1 MPWRFFAQYQINS
14 QMMKLVAT
22 SRHYSVLKVKA
33 SCIASVVAP
42 LMQLNVEKCKP
53 RIWKYATF
61 NMLGWAL
68 YTQDSF
74 FWVYDRL
81 FSKCW
86 FIFHVQ
92 QENKS
97 EFSELRKENTYFF
110 LV

>member
-33 SCIASVVAP
+33 SCIASVVTP
-42 LMQLNVEKCKP
+42 LMQLHVEKCKP
-53 RIWKYATF
+53 WIWKYATF

-74 FWVYDRL
+74 SGFMIDCFLNVGSFFMY
-81 FSKCW
+81 S
-86 FIFHVQ
+86 
-92 QENKS
+92 
-97 EFSELRKENTYFF
+97 RKTKASFQN
-110 LV
+110 